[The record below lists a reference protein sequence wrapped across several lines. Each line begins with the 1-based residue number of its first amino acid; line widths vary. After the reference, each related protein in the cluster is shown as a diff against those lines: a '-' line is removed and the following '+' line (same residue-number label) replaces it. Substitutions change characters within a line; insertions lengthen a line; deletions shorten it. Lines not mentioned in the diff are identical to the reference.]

1 MSKILIKNL
10 KEIITMNDNRE
21 RLKDSSLLIEDN
33 KIVKIA
39 KNIEERDVDKVID
52 GSKYYLFPGLVNT
65 HHHFYQTLTRNLP
78 DAQQVELFD
87 WLKYLYPI
95 WANLSPEAVYYST
108 LLASAEL
115 LKTGC
120 TTSSDQFYVFPK
132 NQPDN
137 LLDYQFDAAEDIGIR
152 LHACRGS
159 MSLSEKDGGLPPDNV
174 VQTDKEIIDDS
185 LRLIEKYHDSSA
197 FAMKRLVLAPCSPFS
212 VTEDLM
218 VESVKLAREYGVQC
232 HTHLAETKDEE
243 KYVLDRFDMRPLA
256 YMEKLGWIGEDIW
269 YAHGV
274 HLNTDEL
281 KKMAETK
288 TGIAHCPVSNM
299 KLSSGAAKVP
309 EMISLGVPVA
319 LAVDGSAS
327 NDSSNMI
334 LEMKSAFLMHRLVH
348 GMNSITTED
357 VLSLA
362 TNGGRDVLNQ
372 PAIGSLEEGKAADM
386 FMISSERLGF
396 AGGLYDPVS
405 AIINTGDSQE
415 VDYTIVNGKIVV
427 ENGKLTNVDE
437 KEIISRTNEISRKM
451 IVGR

>member
-1 MSKILIKNL
+1 
-10 KEIITMNDNRE
+10 
-21 RLKDSSLLIEDN
+21 
-33 KIVKIA
+33 
-39 KNIEERDVDKVID
+39 
-52 GSKYYLFPGLVNT
+52 
-65 HHHFYQTLTRNLP
+65 
-78 DAQQVELFD
+78 
-87 WLKYLYPI
+87 
-95 WANLSPEAVYYST
+95 
-108 LLASAEL
+108 
-115 LKTGC
+115 
-120 TTSSDQFYVFPK
+120 
-132 NQPDN
+132 
-137 LLDYQFDAAEDIGIR
+137 
-152 LHACRGS
+152 
-159 MSLSEKDGGLPPDNV
+159 
-174 VQTDKEIIDDS
+174 
-185 LRLIEKYHDSSA
+185 
-197 FAMKRLVLAPCSPFS
+197 
-212 VTEDLM
+212 M

-437 KEIISRTNEISRKM
+437 KEIISRTNEISKKM
-451 IVGR
+451 ITGR